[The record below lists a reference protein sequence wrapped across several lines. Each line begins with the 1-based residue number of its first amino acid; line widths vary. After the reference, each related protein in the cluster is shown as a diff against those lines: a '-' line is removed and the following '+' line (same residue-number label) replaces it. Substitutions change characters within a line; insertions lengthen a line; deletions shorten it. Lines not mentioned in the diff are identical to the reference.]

1 MGNEVN
7 IRHNWDLQQRELR
20 EMESIDRQL
29 QELKQRR
36 SESVDKIISLGKII
50 PIGYKPNS
58 ESVQQ
63 GNASNEDERA
73 GE

>member
-20 EMESIDRQL
+20 EIESIDRQL

-50 PIGYKPNS
+50 PIGYKPNP
-58 ESVQQ
+58 ESDME
-63 GNASNEDERA
+63 G
-73 GE
+73 